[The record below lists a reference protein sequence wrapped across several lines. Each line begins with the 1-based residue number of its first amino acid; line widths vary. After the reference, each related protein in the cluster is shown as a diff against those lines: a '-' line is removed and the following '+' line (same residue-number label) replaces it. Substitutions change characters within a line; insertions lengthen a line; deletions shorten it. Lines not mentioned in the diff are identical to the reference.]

1 MSCTRNCKLSSEK
14 NACCKLQTTARPGDW
29 EGKQQDASQET
40 CLCNE
45 YRALGKKSVEIM
57 TLKKRFAFCLLLL
70 CQVIW
75 AQNDSINKLKEVV
88 VSDANL
94 KKYSNSQSVL
104 KLNDSVINKNEAL
117 LTDLLNFNSTIY
129 FKEYG
134 RGMVSTVAFRGTTAS
149 QTAVIW
155 NGININS
162 QMNGSTD
169 FNTISGSDY
178 NSVSVKAGG
187 GSVIYG
193 SGAIGG
199 TVHLNNDLAFYNRFE
214 TNLKLDYGSFN
225 TIGINY
231 KTNISNKKWSAQI
244 GFSKNSSTNDYKY
257 LNLYNW
263 KGEQRWNQNGQYD
276 IITMSANVGYK
287 FDAKNSLKLYSQTSN
302 TDRNTSLVSESETKT
317 RYING
322 FSRNLLEYDGD
333 FGKFTTNL
341 KAAYIFENYQ
351 YYPDNSLNFFTYGKT
366 ESLITKADLG
376 YQISKST
383 QIEAIIDY
391 NRTKGYGS
399 GFGDHVR
406 EISSAAL
413 LVKQDLSVEWKN
425 EFGIRKEFTDNYES
439 PLLFSLGSSYQFG
452 KLYNLKLNLS
462 RNFRIPTFNDLY
474 WETGGNPDLKPESSY
489 QAEIGNV
496 FTFKNISL
504 TQTFYYMKIKDLLQW
519 IPGSNGIWSPQ
530 NTDKVNSYGAET
542 LLSWKKQFGKNNFAA
557 NATYAYTASKNEDT
571 KKQLFYVPLNKAT
584 ASVSYSRNRISAY
597 YQFMFNG
604 FVYTTENNNPKDII
618 NDYNVS
624 NIGIDYDFKFLDTF
638 KLGFQVLNLFNKE
651 YESLEYRPMPGRNFN
666 LYLTL
671 KF

>member
-1 MSCTRNCKLSSEK
+1 MLVVNYK
-14 NACCKLQTTARPGDW
+14 TTARRGEW

-40 CLCNE
+40 CLYNK

-70 CQVIW
+70 CQILL
-75 AQNDSINKLKEVV
+75 AQNDTITNLKPVV

-94 KKYSNSQSVL
+94 KKYATSQSVL

-134 RGMVSTVAFRGTTAS
+134 RGMLSTVAFRGTTSS

-178 NSVSVKAGG
+178 NSISVKAGG

-193 SGAIGG
+193 SGAVGG
-199 TVHLNNDLAFYNRFE
+199 TVHLNNDLSFYKRFE
-214 TNLKLDYGSFN
+214 NNLKLDYGSFN

-231 KTNISNKKWSAQI
+231 KTNISNEKWSAQI

-257 LNLYNW
+257 LNQYTW

-276 IITMSANVGYK
+276 VITMSANLGYK

-302 TDRNTSLVSESETKT
+302 TDRNTSLVSEAESKSK
-317 RYING
+317 YVNG
-322 FSRNLLEYDGD
+322 FNRNLLEYDGD
-333 FGKFTTNL
+333 FGKFTTNF
-341 KAAYIFENYQ
+341 KTAYIFENYQ
-351 YYPDNSLNFFTYGKT
+351 YYADNSQNNYTYGKT
-366 ESLITKADLG
+366 ETLITKADLG
-376 YQISKST
+376 YQLFKST
-383 QIEAIIDY
+383 QINGILDY
-391 NRTKGYGS
+391 NKTKGYGS
-399 GFGDHVR
+399 GFGNNTR
-406 EISSAAL
+406 EISSVAL
-413 LVKQDLSVEWKN
+413 LVKQDISAVWKN
-425 EFGIRKEFTDNYES
+425 EFGIRKEFTNNYKS
-439 PLLFSLGSSYQFG
+439 PILFSLGSSYQFG

-474 WETGGNPDLKPESSY
+474 WEEGGNPDLKPESSY

-504 TQTFYYMKIKDLLQW
+504 TQTFYYIKIKDLLRW
-519 IPGSNGIWSPQ
+519 VPGNNGIWMPQ
-530 NTDKVNSYGAET
+530 NTDKVNSYGTET
-542 LLSWKKQFGKNNFAA
+542 LLSWKKNFGKNHFVA
-557 NATYAYTASKNEDT
+557 NATYAYSISENVET
-571 KKQLFYVPLNKAT
+571 KKQLFFVPYNKVT
-584 ASVSYSRNRISAY
+584 AAIAYSRNRVSAN
-597 YQFMFNG
+597 YQFLYNG
-604 FVYTTENNNPKDII
+604 YVYTQSDNDPKKIVPA
-618 NDYNVS
+618 YTVS
-624 NIGIDYDFKFLDTF
+624 NIGIDYDLKLLSTF
-638 KLGFQVLNLFNKE
+638 KIGFQVLNLLNEE
-651 YESLEYRPMPGRNFN
+651 YESLEYRPMPGRNYN
-666 LYLTL
+666 LYLNL

>member
-1 MSCTRNCKLSSEK
+1 MLVVNYK
-14 NACCKLQTTARPGDW
+14 TTARSDEW

-40 CLCNE
+40 CLCNQ

-57 TLKKRFAFCLLLL
+57 TLKKLFALCFLLL
-70 CQVIW
+70 CQITV
-75 AQNDSINKLKEVV
+75 AQNDSITKLKTVV

-104 KLNDSVINKNEAL
+104 KLNDSVIGKNEAL

-134 RGMVSTVAFRGTTAS
+134 RGMLSTVAFRGTTSS

-178 NSVSVKAGG
+178 NSISVKAGG

-193 SGAIGG
+193 SGAVGG
-199 TVHLNNDLAFYNRFE
+199 TVHLNTDLAFYNKFE
-214 TNLKLDYGSFN
+214 NSLRLDYGSFN

-231 KTNISNKKWSAQI
+231 KTSISNKKWSTQI

-257 LNLYNW
+257 LNQYNW

-276 IITMSANVGYK
+276 VITLSANAGYK
-287 FDAKNSLKLYSQTSN
+287 INDKNSLKLYTQTSN
-302 TDRNTSLVSESETKT
+302 TDRNTSLVSESETKSK
-317 RYING
+317 YVNG
-322 FSRNLLEYDGD
+322 FNRNLLEYDGD
-333 FGKFTTNL
+333 FGRFKTNL
-341 KAAYIFENYQ
+341 KTAYIFENYK
-351 YYPDNSLNFFTYGKT
+351 YYADNSSNIYTYGKT
-366 ESLITKADLG
+366 ESLTTKADLG
-376 YQISKST
+376 YQLLESLQVNGIL
-383 QIEAIIDY
+383 DY

-399 GFGDHVR
+399 GFGDNVR

-413 LVKQDLSVEWKN
+413 LIKQDISADWKN
-425 EFGIRKEFTDNYES
+425 EFGVRKEFTDNYKS
-439 PLLFSLGSSYQFG
+439 PVLFSAGTSYQFG
-452 KLYNLKLNLS
+452 KLYNLKLNVS

-474 WETGGNPDLKPESSY
+474 WEQGGNPNLKPESSY

-496 FTFKNISL
+496 FTIKNFSL
-504 TQTFYYMKIKDLLQW
+504 TQTFYYIKIKDLLQW
-519 IPGSNGIWSPQ
+519 VPGANGIWSPQ

-542 LLSWKKQFGKNNFAA
+542 LLSWKKSFGKNNLTA
-557 NATYAYTASKNEDT
+557 NATYAYSISENVET
-571 KKQLFYVPLNKAT
+571 KKQLFFVPFHKVT
-584 ASVSYSRNRISAY
+584 AAIAYSRNNISAN
-597 YQFMFNG
+597 YQFLYNG
-604 FVYTTENNNPKDII
+604 FVYTQAD
-618 NDYNVS
+618 NDPEKIVSAYTVS
-624 NIGIDYDFKFLDTF
+624 NIGVDYDFKLLSSF
-638 KLGFQVLNLFNKE
+638 KVGIQVLNVWNTF
-651 YESLEYRPMPGRNFN
+651 YQSLEYRPMPGRNYN
-666 LYLTL
+666 LYLNF